1 MVKSV
6 RFVYACMTGRKEA
19 FWVSD
24 SRKSDDDLYVVGR
37 LFNFDIG
44 GDVLCLVSSALALL
58 LCSPLLAAV
67 AILFAAVSN
76 QEKLVTPRLA
86 TLDTKSTLEIQH
98 TEWLHA
104 EGTST
109 AQHYFVYHRLFL
121 LEQRNSDLKT
131 SNLSIFIP
139 YIEMLQDIVVTL
151 LGCTCSLYECM

>member
-1 MVKSV
+1 M
-6 RFVYACMTGRKEA
+6 
-19 FWVSD
+19 
-24 SRKSDDDLYVVGR
+24 DLYVVGR

-98 TEWLHA
+98 YKMA
-104 EGTST
+104 ACRGTST
-109 AQHYFVYHRLFL
+109 AQHYL
-121 LEQRNSDLKT
+121 
-131 SNLSIFIP
+131 SNLRFCGFNK
-139 YIEMLQDIVVTL
+139 T
-151 LGCTCSLYECM
+151 

>member
-1 MVKSV
+1 M
-6 RFVYACMTGRKEA
+6 
-19 FWVSD
+19 
-24 SRKSDDDLYVVGR
+24 DLYVVGR

-98 TEWLHA
+98 YKMA
-104 EGTST
+104 ACRGTST
-109 AQHYFVYHRLFL
+109 AQYYL
-121 LEQRNSDLKT
+121 
-131 SNLSIFIP
+131 SNLRFCGFNK
-139 YIEMLQDIVVTL
+139 T
-151 LGCTCSLYECM
+151 

>member
-1 MVKSV
+1 M
-6 RFVYACMTGRKEA
+6 
-19 FWVSD
+19 
-24 SRKSDDDLYVVGR
+24 DLYVVGR

-98 TEWLHA
+98 YKMAACRAVLPLLPSITYQIYTFVASIRLRFESH
-104 EGTST
+104 ST
-109 AQHYFVYHRLFL
+109 
-121 LEQRNSDLKT
+121 
-131 SNLSIFIP
+131 
-139 YIEMLQDIVVTL
+139 
-151 LGCTCSLYECM
+151 

>member
-1 MVKSV
+1 MKGVEKDRQMVKSV

-98 TEWLHA
+98 YKMAACRAVLPLLPSITYQIY
-104 EGTST
+104 T
-109 AQHYFVYHRLFL
+109 FVASIRLRF
-121 LEQRNSDLKT
+121 ESYRGWKRQRKVSFG
-131 SNLSIFIP
+131 IFWP
-139 YIEMLQDIVVTL
+139 P
-151 LGCTCSLYECM
+151 